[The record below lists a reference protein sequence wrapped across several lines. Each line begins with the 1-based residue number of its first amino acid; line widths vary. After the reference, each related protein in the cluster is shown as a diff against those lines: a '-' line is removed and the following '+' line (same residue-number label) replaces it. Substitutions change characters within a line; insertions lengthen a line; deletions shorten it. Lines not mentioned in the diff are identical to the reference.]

1 MSVAT
6 VLLTFFGLLAASVP
20 IFGSLGI
27 TSVLP
32 SVIDSTFPANGIFLI
47 REMLA
52 GINSFPL
59 LAIVMFILSGI
70 IMSRGGVSK
79 KLFDFFCYFLGNIPA
94 GMPCCVVVTCLFY
107 GAISGSAPATVA
119 AVGSMTIPILIELG
133 YKKEFSAA
141 LVVVAGGLGVII
153 PPSIPFVLYCMAT
166 GESVGDMFIA
176 GILPGFLIAFCLM
189 GYAQYYCKKNGE
201 DKEKIH
207 AVVDALHAKGFWALI
222 KDSIWAL
229 FTPVIIL
236 GSIYSG
242 IASPTEAAVLSVIYA
257 IIISLF
263 VYGTMKVSDLLP
275 IMVETLT
282 TYTPMLF
289 LIAAANG
296 FARVLTL
303 LRVPQTVSET
313 ILSTFGGNKAAI
325 LLVINIFLL
334 VVGMLIDLGPAV
346 LILAPIFAPMMQAM
360 GIDLIHFGMIMVVN
374 LAIGF
379 VTPPVGVNLYVGAR
393 ISGLPVLSI
402 AKEAIGFLLLFMV
415 ALALIVIFPEI
426 SLILIGRA

>member
-1 MSVAT
+1 
-6 VLLTFFGLLAASVP
+6 
-20 IFGSLGI
+20 
-27 TSVLP
+27 
-32 SVIDSTFPANGIFLI
+32 
-47 REMLA
+47 
-52 GINSFPL
+52 
-59 LAIVMFILSGI
+59 MFILSGI

-94 GMPCCVVVTCLFY
+94 GMPCCVIVTCLFY

-119 AVGSMTIPILIELG
+119 AVGSMTIPVLIELG
-133 YKKEFSAA
+133 YKKPFSTA

-189 GYAQYYCKKNGE
+189 GYALYYCKKYGE

-207 AVVDALHAKGFWALI
+207 AVVSNLHAKGLLAII
-222 KDSIWAL
+222 KESFWAL

-257 IIISLF
+257 VIIILF
-263 VYGTMKVSDLLP
+263 IYRTMKFSDLLP
-275 IMVETLT
+275 IMVEALT
-282 TYTPMLF
+282 TYAPMLF

-313 ILSTFGGNKAAI
+313 ILSTFGGNIVAI
-325 LLVINIFLL
+325 MLVINIFLL
-334 VVGMLIDLGPAV
+334 GVGMLIDLGPAV

-360 GIDLIHFGMIMVVN
+360 NVDLIHFGMIMVVN

-393 ISGLPVLSI
+393 LSGVPVMSI
-402 AKEAIGFLLLFMV
+402 AKNAIGFLLLFGV

-426 SLILIGRA
+426 SLILIGRV